1 MEITLRK
8 NRYYRGSFSVVVNN
22 TKNRMVL
29 KVGSI
34 FFDKNM
40 DSHVF
45 RVDFDLLFL
54 LLLNGAKI
62 GDQFFKNIS
71 LIRGELFL
79 WVFLLVLL
87 GKK

>member
-1 MEITLRK
+1 MEITLKR
-8 NRYYRGSFSVVVNN
+8 NRYYRGSFSVIVSN
-22 TKNRMVL
+22 TKKRMVL
-29 KVGSI
+29 KLGSI
-34 FFDKNM
+34 FFDKSL
-40 DSHVF
+40 DSHVL
-45 RVDFDLLFL
+45 RIDFDLLFL
-54 LLLNGAKI
+54 LLLNGAKF